1 MDKGKYMKKKII
13 IIAVIVL
20 ALLCAGNT
28 FCTNWLSPRLDVY
41 NMVQEK
47 IPDVGEPFEY
57 FTDFS
62 IKNDNTF
69 IYENGHIS
77 VELPADFTEVET
89 QKYSGMSAEYERGD
103 KEWLWVVK
111 PTEQN
116 TAFFFTTARFSNKIS
131 APKQDAVKKAFEGF
145 GLGYPEKAY
154 DLFKAIYLLENEHY
168 NFSDLDAAKTFLF
181 GGDYKAHGF
190 ADEITFIYER
200 DDIRGFIDIR
210 NNGNPDEN
218 GNYTLSL
225 RIFTTNDLD
234 VRTVIQ
240 IRTSSLE
247 EAYGIINS
255 AKAVK

>member
-1 MDKGKYMKKKII
+1 MKKKII
-13 IIAVIVL
+13 VISVML
-20 ALLCAGNT
+20 ALLAAGDT
-28 FCTNWLSPRLDVY
+28 LYRNWLSPRLEVY
-41 NMVQEK
+41 NAVQDAV
-47 IPDVGEPFEY
+47 PDVGEPFEY

-69 IYENGHIS
+69 TYENEHIS
-77 VELPADFTEVET
+77 VELPADFTEVEPR
-89 QKYSGMSAEYERGD
+89 KYSRMSAEYERGEN
-103 KEWLWVVK
+103 EWLWVVK
-111 PTEQN
+111 PTVQN
-116 TAFFFTTARFSNKIS
+116 TRFFFSTGKYSNKIS
-131 APKQDAVKKAFEGF
+131 FPKQDAVKKAFEGF

-168 NFSDLDAAKTFLF
+168 NFFDLDAAKTFLF
-181 GGDYKAHGF
+181 AGDYKARGF
-190 ADEITFIYER
+190 ADETTLIYER

-210 NNGNPDEN
+210 DHGNPDEN

-225 RIFTTNDLD
+225 RIFTINDLD

-240 IRTSSLE
+240 IRTDSLE

>member
-1 MDKGKYMKKKII
+1 MKKKII

-20 ALLCAGNT
+20 ALLGAGEV
-28 FCTNWLSPRLDVY
+28 FYRNWLSPRLEVY
-41 NMVQEK
+41 NAVQDA

-69 IYENGHIS
+69 TFEDGHIS
-77 VELPADFTEVET
+77 VELPADFTEVEPV
-89 QKYSGMSAEYERGD
+89 KFSGDSAEYKRGEN
-103 KEWLWVVK
+103 EWLWVVK
-111 PTEQN
+111 PTVQN
-116 TAFFFTTARFSNKIS
+116 TRFFFATGKYSNKIS
-131 APKQDAVKKAFEGF
+131 SPKQEAVKEAFESF

-154 DLFKAIYLLENEHY
+154 DLFKAIYLLENENY
-168 NFSDLDAAKTFLF
+168 NFFDLDAAKTFLF
-181 GGDYKAHGF
+181 AGDYKARSFTDG
-190 ADEITFIYER
+190 TTLIYER

-210 NNGNPDEN
+210 DYGNPDEN

-240 IRTSSLE
+240 IRTNSLE

-255 AKAVK
+255 AKAIEQ

>member
-1 MDKGKYMKKKII
+1 MKKKII
-13 IIAVIVL
+13 IIAVVALVL
-20 ALLCAGNT
+20 LAAGT
-28 FCTNWLSPRLDVY
+28 VFYKNWFQPRLEVY
-41 NMVQEK
+41 NAVQDAV
-47 IPDVGEPFEY
+47 PDVGEPAKY

-69 IYENGHIS
+69 TFEDGHIS
-77 VELPADFTEVET
+77 IELPADFAEVEPR
-89 QKYSGMSAEYERGD
+89 KYSRMSAEYERGEN
-103 KEWLWVVK
+103 EWLWVVE
-111 PTEQN
+111 PTVQN
-116 TAFFFTTARFSNKIS
+116 TRFFFSTGKYSNKIS
-131 APKQDAVKKAFEGF
+131 FPKQDAVKKAFEGF

-168 NFSDLDAAKTFLF
+168 NFFDLDAAKTFLF
-181 GGDYKAHGF
+181 AGDYKAGDF
-190 ADEITFIYER
+190 ADGTTLIYER

-210 NNGNPDEN
+210 DHGNPDEN

-225 RIFTTNDLD
+225 RIFTTDDLD

-240 IRTSSLE
+240 IRTDSLE

>member
-1 MDKGKYMKKKII
+1 MKKKII
-13 IIAVIVL
+13 VISVML
-20 ALLCAGNT
+20 ALLVAGDT
-28 FCTNWLSPRLDVY
+28 LYRNWLSPRLDVY

-47 IPDVGEPFEY
+47 IPDVGGPFEY

-69 IYENGHIS
+69 TYENGHIS
-77 VELPADFTEVET
+77 VELPADFTEVEPR
-89 QKYSGMSAEYERGD
+89 KYSGMSAEYERGEN
-103 KEWLWVVK
+103 EWLWVVK
-111 PTEQN
+111 PTVQS
-116 TAFFFTTARFSNKIS
+116 TSFFFTTARFSNKIS
-131 APKQDAVKKAFEGF
+131 APGKDAVKKAFEGF

-181 GGDYKAHGF
+181 AGDYKARSF
-190 ADEITFIYER
+190 ADETTLIYER

-210 NNGNPDEN
+210 DHGNPDEN

-225 RIFTTNDLD
+225 RIFTTDDLD

-240 IRTSSLE
+240 IRTDSLE

-255 AKAVK
+255 AKSVK

>member
-20 ALLCAGNT
+20 VLLGVGE
-28 FCTNWLSPRLDVY
+28 FFYRNWLSPRLEVY
-41 NMVQEK
+41 NAVQDAV
-47 IPDVGEPFEY
+47 PDVGEPFEY

-62 IKNDNTF
+62 IENDNTF
-69 IYENGHIS
+69 TFEDGHIS
-77 VELPADFTEVET
+77 IELPADFAEVEPR
-89 QKYSGMSAEYERGD
+89 KYSRMSAEYERGEN
-103 KEWLWVVK
+103 EWLWVVE
-111 PTEQN
+111 PTMQN
-116 TAFFFTTARFSNKIS
+116 TRFFFSTGKYSNKIS
-131 APKQDAVKKAFEGF
+131 FPKQDAVKKAFEGF

-168 NFSDLDAAKTFLF
+168 NFFDLDAAKTFLF
-181 GGDYKAHGF
+181 AGDYKARGF
-190 ADEITFIYER
+190 ADETTLIYER

-210 NNGNPDEN
+210 DHGNPDEN

-225 RIFTTNDLD
+225 RIFTTDDLD

-255 AKAVK
+255 AKSVK

>member
-1 MDKGKYMKKKII
+1 MRKKII
-13 IIAVIVL
+13 IIVV
-20 ALLCAGNT
+20 ALLVLIAVSDA
-28 FCTNWLSPRLDVY
+28 FFKHWLSPRLEVY
-41 NMVQEK
+41 NAVQDAV
-47 IPDVGEPFEY
+47 PDVGEPFEY

-69 IYENGHIS
+69 TFEDGHIS
-77 VELPADFTEVET
+77 IELPADFTEVEPR
-89 QKYSGMSAEYERGD
+89 KYSRMSAEYERGEN
-103 KEWLWVVK
+103 EWLWVVK

-116 TAFFFTTARFSNKIS
+116 TTFFFTTARFSNKIP
-131 APKQDAVKKAFEGF
+131 APDRDAVKKSFESF
-145 GLGYPEKAY
+145 GLGYPETAY
-154 DLFKAIYLLENEHY
+154 ELFKAMYLLENEHY
-168 NFSDLDAAKTFLF
+168 NFFDLDAAKTFLF
-181 GGDYKAHGF
+181 AGDYKARGF
-190 ADEITFIYER
+190 ADETTLIYER

-210 NNGNPDEN
+210 DHGNPDEN

>member
-1 MDKGKYMKKKII
+1 MKKKII

-20 ALLCAGNT
+20 ALLGAGEV
-28 FCTNWLSPRLDVY
+28 FYINWFQPRLEVY
-41 NMVQEK
+41 NAVQDAV
-47 IPDVGEPFEY
+47 PDVGEPFEY

-62 IKNDNTF
+62 IKNENTF
-69 IYENGHIS
+69 TYENGHIS
-77 VELPADFTEVET
+77 VELPADFIEVEPA
-89 QKYSGMSAEYERGD
+89 KYSSNTAEYERGEN
-103 KEWLWVVK
+103 EWLWVVK
-111 PTEQN
+111 PTVQN
-116 TAFFFTTARFSNKIS
+116 TRFFFATAKYSNKIPS
-131 APKQDAVKKAFEGF
+131 PKQDAVKESIESF

-168 NFSDLDAAKTFLF
+168 NFFDLDAAKTFLF
-181 GGDYKAHGF
+181 AGDYKKDSF
-190 ADEITFIYER
+190 ADETTLIYER

-210 NNGNPDEN
+210 DNGNPDEN

-240 IRTSSLE
+240 IRTDSIE

>member
-1 MDKGKYMKKKII
+1 MKKKII

-20 ALLCAGNT
+20 ALFGAGEL
-28 FCTNWLSPRLDVY
+28 FYRNWFQPRLEVY
-41 NMVQEK
+41 NAVK
-47 IPDVGEPFEY
+47 DAALDVGEPFEY

-62 IKNDNTF
+62 IENDNTF
-69 IYENGHIS
+69 TYENGHIS
-77 VELPADFTEVET
+77 VEIPADFIEIEPSE
-89 QKYSGMSAEYERGD
+89 YSSFCAEFERGEN
-103 KEWLWVVK
+103 EWLWVVK
-111 PTEQN
+111 PTEQD
-116 TAFFFTTARFSNKIS
+116 TRFFFTTGKYLNKIS
-131 APKQDAVKKAFEGF
+131 SPTQDAVKKAFEGF
-145 GLGYPEKAY
+145 GLGFPETAY
-154 DLFKAIYLLENEHY
+154 DLFKATYLLENEHY
-168 NFSDLDAAKTFLF
+168 NFFDLDAAKTFLF
-181 GGDYKAHGF
+181 AGDYKTRSF
-190 ADEITFIYER
+190 TDETTLIYER
-200 DDIRGFIDIR
+200 DDIRGFIDIS